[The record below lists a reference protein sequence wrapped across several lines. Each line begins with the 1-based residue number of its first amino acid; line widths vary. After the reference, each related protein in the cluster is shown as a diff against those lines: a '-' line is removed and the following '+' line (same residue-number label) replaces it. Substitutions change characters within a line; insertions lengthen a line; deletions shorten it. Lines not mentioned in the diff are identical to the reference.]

1 MMLPGAYTLLMT
13 PFKADLS
20 LDEDGLRRLVRIQAE
35 SGIHGIA
42 PLGVTG
48 ESPALTDAEVARLV
62 EIVVDEAGGRCKVA
76 PDTCSCNL
84 EQTISRV
91 RLYAGLGCD
100 YAVVFAPYLV
110 LPTQEGLIDFYRRVA
125 DASRIPVVIHNAP
138 ERVGVNV
145 EPKTYS
151 QLIGHGNIAGTKDG
165 NKQLDHL
172 AKILYLARGTEFRVF
187 TGKDTTC
194 LPLISFGG
202 SGAFSVAG
210 NIVPAVMRDLTD
222 LALKGKFEEARS
234 LHFKYYGLF
243 EALRL
248 ETNPMA
254 VKEALALMGLPG
266 GPVRPPLTKLTEAN
280 RELLMRLLKERAL
293 L

>member
-1 MMLPGAYTLLMT
+1 MLSGAYTLLMT
-13 PFKADLS
+13 PFKKDLS
-20 LDEDGLRRLVRIQAE
+20 LDEEGLRRLVRSQVE
-35 SGIHGIA
+35 NRIHGIA

-62 EIVVDEAGGRCKVA
+62 EIVVDEAGGRCRVA

-84 EQTISRV
+84 EQTMSRV
-91 RLYAGLGCD
+91 RLYADLGCD
-100 YAVVFAPYLV
+100 YAVVFAPFLV

-125 DASRIPVVIHNAP
+125 DASRIPVIVHNAP

-145 EPKTYS
+145 EPKTYGK
-151 QLIGHGNIAGTKDG
+151 LIGHGNIIATKDG

-172 AKILYLARGTEFRVF
+172 AKILCLARGSTFSVF

-194 LPLISFGG
+194 FPLMSFGG
-202 SGAFSVAG
+202 SGVFTVAG
-210 NIVPAVMRDLTD
+210 NILPAVMRDLVD
-222 LALKGKFEEARS
+222 FFLQGKTEEARQ
-234 LHFKYYGLF
+234 LHFKYYELF

-254 VKEALALMGLPG
+254 VKEALALLGLPG
-266 GPVRPPLTKLTEAN
+266 GPLRPPLMKLTEGN
-280 RELLMRLLKERAL
+280 RELLRRLLKERDL

>member
-1 MMLPGAYTLLMT
+1 MLSGAYTLLMT
-13 PFKADLS
+13 PFKKDLS
-20 LDEDGLRRLVRIQAE
+20 LDEEGLRRLVRSQVE
-35 SGIHGIA
+35 NRIHGIA

-62 EIVVDEAGGRCKVA
+62 EIVVAEAHGHCRVA

-91 RLYAGLGCD
+91 RLYADLGCD
-100 YAVVFAPYLV
+100 YAVVFAPFLV
-110 LPTQEGLIDFYRRVA
+110 MPTQEGLVDFYRRVA
-125 DASRIPVVIHNAP
+125 DVSRIPVIVHNAP
-138 ERVGVNV
+138 ERVGVNI
-145 EPKTYS
+145 EPKTYGK
-151 QLIGHGNIAGTKDG
+151 LIGHGNIIATKDG

-172 AKILYLARGTEFRVF
+172 AKILYLARGSTFSVF

-194 LPLISFGG
+194 FPLMSFGG
-202 SGAFSVAG
+202 SGVFTVAG
-210 NIVPAVMRDLTD
+210 NILPAVMRDLVD
-222 LALKGKFEEARS
+222 HVLQGKTEEARQ
-234 LHFKYYGLF
+234 LHFEYYELF

-254 VKEALALMGLPG
+254 VKEALAMLGLPG
-266 GPVRPPLTKLTEAN
+266 GPLRPPLTKLTEAN
-280 RELLMRLLKERAL
+280 RELLRRLLKERGL